1 MGNTL
6 GLAPMGAL
14 PRRSPR
20 REEPLPNPGSFDELH
35 RLCKDV
41 FPAQMEGVKLVV
53 NKVLSSHFQVA
64 HTVHMSAL
72 GLPGYHLHAAY
83 AGDWQLSPTEVFP
96 TVVGDMDSGGSLNAQ
111 VLLLLAERLRAKAVF
126 QTQQAKFLTWQFDGE
141 YRGDDYTAT
150 LTLGN
155 PDLIGESVIV
165 VAHFLQSLTHRLVLG
180 GELVYHRRPGEEGAI
195 LTLAGKYSAVH
206 WVATLNVGSGGAHAS
221 YYHRANEQVQVGV
234 EFEANTRLQDTT
246 FSFGY
251 HLTLPQANMVFRGL
265 VDSNWC
271 VGAVLEKKSPPCLSP
286 SPSEPSLITGATDST
301 VALASLWAEVIPEPA
316 HTTAGASELGVLGPE
331 PSPEPTL
338 LGDLWVLRAE
348 WGQDHNLLR
357 TGAATGQLLRQWLS
371 LPPLPSVQYHLP
383 MLLWLWTRGEE
394 LRGMSG

>member
-20 REEPLPNPGSFDELH
+20 REDPLPNPGSFDELH
-35 RLCKDV
+35 RLCKGGSHGAPECPG
-41 FPAQMEGVKLVV
+41 PAW
-53 NKVLSSHFQVA
+53 LSPA
-64 HTVHMSAL
+64 C
-72 GLPGYHLHAAY
+72 GLCRGLATQPHR
-83 AGDWQLSPTEVFP
+83 GDW
-96 TVVGDMDSGGSLNAQ
+96 DSSGSLNAQ

-126 QTQQAKFLTWQFDGE
+126 QTQQSKFLTWQFDSE

-165 VAHFLQSLTHRLVLG
+165 VAHFLQSLTQRLVLG

-195 LTLAGKYSAVH
+195 LTLAGKYSAVR

-234 EFEANTRLQDTT
+234 ELEANTRLQDTT

-251 HLTLPQANMVFRGL
+251 HLTLPQANMAFKGV

-271 VGAVLEKKSPPCLSP
+271 VGAVLEKKM
-286 SPSEPSLITGATDST
+286 
-301 VALASLWAEVIPEPA
+301 
-316 HTTAGASELGVLGPE
+316 
-331 PSPEPTL
+331 
-338 LGDLWVLRAE
+338 
-348 WGQDHNLLR
+348 
-357 TGAATGQLLRQWLS
+357 
-371 LPPLPSVQYHLP
+371 PPLPVTLALGAFLNHWRNRFHCGFSV
-383 MLLWLWTRGEE
+383 TVG
-394 LRGMSG
+394 

>member
-6 GLAPMGAL
+6 GLAPMGTL
-14 PRRSPR
+14 PRRSHR

-72 GLPGYHLHAAY
+72 GLPGYHLHTAY

-96 TVVGDMDSGGSLNAQ
+96 TVVGDMDSSSSLNAQ

-155 PDLIGESVIV
+155 PDLIGES
-165 VAHFLQSLTHRLVLG
+165 G
-180 GELVYHRRPGEEGAI
+180 GELGR
-195 LTLAGKYSAVH
+195 S
-206 WVATLNVGSGGAHAS
+206 SGGGGTFLA
-221 YYHRANEQVQVGV
+221 
-234 EFEANTRLQDTT
+234 RL
-246 FSFGY
+246 G
-251 HLTLPQANMVFRGL
+251 
-265 VDSNWC
+265 W
-271 VGAVLEKKSPPCLSP
+271 E
-286 SPSEPSLITGATDST
+286 
-301 VALASLWAEVIPEPA
+301 
-316 HTTAGASELGVLGPE
+316 
-331 PSPEPTL
+331 
-338 LGDLWVLRAE
+338 
-348 WGQDHNLLR
+348 
-357 TGAATGQLLRQWLS
+357 
-371 LPPLPSVQYHLP
+371 
-383 MLLWLWTRGEE
+383 
-394 LRGMSG
+394 

>member
-96 TVVGDMDSGGSLNAQ
+96 TVVGDMDSSGSLNAQ

-126 QTQQAKFLTWQFDGE
+126 QTQQARFLTWQFDGE

-155 PDLIGESVIV
+155 PDLIGESVIM

-221 YYHRANEQVQVGV
+221 YYHKANEQAWWIVTGV
-234 EFEANTRLQDTT
+234 
-246 FSFGY
+246 
-251 HLTLPQANMVFRGL
+251 
-265 VDSNWC
+265 W
-271 VGAVLEKKSPPCLSP
+271 VLCWRRRCPPCPSP
-286 SPSEPSLITGATDST
+286 SPLAPSLITGATDST
-301 VALASLWAEVIPEPA
+301 VASASL
-316 HTTAGASELGVLGPE
+316 
-331 PSPEPTL
+331 
-338 LGDLWVLRAE
+338 
-348 WGQDHNLLR
+348 
-357 TGAATGQLLRQWLS
+357 
-371 LPPLPSVQYHLP
+371 
-383 MLLWLWTRGEE
+383 
-394 LRGMSG
+394 

>member
-96 TVVGDMDSGGSLNAQ
+96 TVVGDMDSSGSLNAQ

-155 PDLIGESVIV
+155 PDLIGESVIM

-195 LTLAGKYSAVH
+195 LTLAGKYSALH

-221 YYHRANEQVQVGV
+221 YYHRANEQV
-234 EFEANTRLQDTT
+234 RLPT
-246 FSFGY
+246 
-251 HLTLPQANMVFRGL
+251 
-265 VDSNWC
+265 
-271 VGAVLEKKSPPCLSP
+271 P
-286 SPSEPSLITGATDST
+286 SSAP
-301 VALASLWAEVIPEPA
+301 ASQ
-316 HTTAGASELGVLGPE
+316 S
-331 PSPEPTL
+331 
-338 LGDLWVLRAE
+338 
-348 WGQDHNLLR
+348 
-357 TGAATGQLLRQWLS
+357 
-371 LPPLPSVQYHLP
+371 
-383 MLLWLWTRGEE
+383 
-394 LRGMSG
+394 

>member
-20 REEPLPNPGSFDELH
+20 REDPLPNPGSFDELH

-41 FPAQMEGVKLVV
+41 FPGQMEGVKLVV

-64 HTVHMSAL
+64 HTVHLSAL

-96 TVVGDMDSGGSLNAQ
+96 TVVGDWDSSGSLNAQ

-126 QTQQAKFLTWQFDGE
+126 QTQQSKFLTWQFDSE

-165 VAHFLQSLTHRLVLG
+165 VAHFLQSLTQRLVLG

-195 LTLAGKYSAVH
+195 LTLAAVR

-234 EFEANTRLQDTT
+234 ELEANTRLQDTT

-251 HLTLPQANMVFRGL
+251 HLTLPQANMAFKGV

-271 VGAVLEKKSPPCLSP
+271 VGAVLEKKM
-286 SPSEPSLITGATDST
+286 
-301 VALASLWAEVIPEPA
+301 
-316 HTTAGASELGVLGPE
+316 
-331 PSPEPTL
+331 
-338 LGDLWVLRAE
+338 
-348 WGQDHNLLR
+348 
-357 TGAATGQLLRQWLS
+357 
-371 LPPLPSVQYHLP
+371 PPLPVTLALGAFLNHWRNRFHCGFSV
-383 MLLWLWTRGEE
+383 TVG
-394 LRGMSG
+394 

>member
-6 GLAPMGAL
+6 GLAPMRAL

-53 NKVLSSHFQVA
+53 NKALSSHFQVA

-83 AGDWQLSPTEVFP
+83 AGDWQLSPTE
-96 TVVGDMDSGGSLNAQ
+96 
-111 VLLLLAERLRAKAVF
+111 
-126 QTQQAKFLTWQFDGE
+126 TQQAKFLTWQFDGE

-155 PDLIGESVIV
+155 PDLIGESVIM

-271 VGAVLEKKSPPCLSP
+271 VGAVLEKKM
-286 SPSEPSLITGATDST
+286 
-301 VALASLWAEVIPEPA
+301 
-316 HTTAGASELGVLGPE
+316 
-331 PSPEPTL
+331 
-338 LGDLWVLRAE
+338 
-348 WGQDHNLLR
+348 
-357 TGAATGQLLRQWLS
+357 
-371 LPPLPSVQYHLP
+371 PPLPVTLALGAFLSHWRNRFHCGFSITV
-383 MLLWLWTRGEE
+383 G
-394 LRGMSG
+394 

>member
-6 GLAPMGAL
+6 GLAPMGTL

-35 RLCKDV
+35 RLCK
-41 FPAQMEGVKLVV
+41 
-53 NKVLSSHFQVA
+53 
-64 HTVHMSAL
+64 
-72 GLPGYHLHAAY
+72 
-83 AGDWQLSPTEVFP
+83 
-96 TVVGDMDSGGSLNAQ
+96 
-111 VLLLLAERLRAKAVF
+111 
-126 QTQQAKFLTWQFDGE
+126 
-141 YRGDDYTAT
+141 
-150 LTLGN
+150 
-155 PDLIGESVIV
+155 VIM

-271 VGAVLEKKSPPCLSP
+271 VGAVLEKKM
-286 SPSEPSLITGATDST
+286 
-301 VALASLWAEVIPEPA
+301 
-316 HTTAGASELGVLGPE
+316 
-331 PSPEPTL
+331 
-338 LGDLWVLRAE
+338 
-348 WGQDHNLLR
+348 
-357 TGAATGQLLRQWLS
+357 
-371 LPPLPSVQYHLP
+371 PPLPVTLALGAFLNHWRNRFHCGFSITV
-383 MLLWLWTRGEE
+383 G
-394 LRGMSG
+394 